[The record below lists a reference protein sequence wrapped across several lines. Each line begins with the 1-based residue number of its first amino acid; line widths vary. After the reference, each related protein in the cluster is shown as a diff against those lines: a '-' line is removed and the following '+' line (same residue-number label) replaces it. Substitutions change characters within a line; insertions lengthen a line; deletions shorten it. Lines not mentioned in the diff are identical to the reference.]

1 MKLLEQVRH
10 VLRVAHYSARTEKA
24 YVYWIVAYVRF
35 HGVRHPR
42 DLGRE
47 QVTRFLDHLAVK
59 RHVAAAT
66 QNQALNAL
74 VFLYRQVLGIDLEAL
89 GPFTRARRPRR
100 LPTVLSPG
108 EVRRVLEELR
118 PPYLLMGEL
127 LYGSGL
133 RLSECVALRVKDVD
147 FDGRRIMVRAGK
159 GMRDRVAL
167 LPERVR
173 DRLRRQIDRVA
184 ALHVKDLACGLGE
197 VDLPFA
203 LDRKLPGASRELG
216 WQYLFPAS
224 GVCVDPRTGRMV
236 RHHVHQTALQKALR
250 QATRRSAIARRVSA
264 HTLRHSFAT
273 HLLEAGTDLR
283 TIQAL
288 LGHQDVRT
296 TMIYTHVVKHGVL
309 GVLSPLDRA

>member
-1 MKLLEQVRH
+1 MKLLDQVRH
-10 VLRVAHYSARTEKA
+10 VLRRGHYSARTEDA
-24 YVYWIVAYVRF
+24 YVHWIVAYIRF
-35 HGVRHPR
+35 HGMKHPR
-42 DLGRE
+42 DLGHGD
-47 QVTRFLDHLAVK
+47 VTAFLDHLASE
-59 RHVAAAT
+59 RHVSAAT

-74 VFLYRQVLGIDLEAL
+74 VFLYRKTLGIELEEL
-89 GPFTRARRPRR
+89 GRFTRARRPRR
-100 LPTVLSPG
+100 LPTVLTPG

-133 RLSECVALRVKDVD
+133 RLSECVCLRVKDVD
-147 FDGRRIMVRAGK
+147 LDNRQIMVRSGK

-184 ALHVKDLACGLGE
+184 ALHAKDVARNLGE

-203 LDRKLPGASRELG
+203 LDRKLPNASHELA

-224 GVCVDPRTGRMV
+224 GVCANPRTGRMV

-250 QATRRSAIARRVSA
+250 QATQQANITKRVSP
-264 HTLRHSFAT
+264 HSLRHSFAT

-296 TMIYTHVVKHGVL
+296 TMIYTHIVKRGVL